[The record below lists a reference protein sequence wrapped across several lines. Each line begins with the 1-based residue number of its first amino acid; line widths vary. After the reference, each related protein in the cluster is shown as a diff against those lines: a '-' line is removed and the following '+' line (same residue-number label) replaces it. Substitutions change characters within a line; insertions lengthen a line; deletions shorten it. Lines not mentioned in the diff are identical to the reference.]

1 MARILA
7 VLVLLVPA
15 LQAAPPE
22 VVTEKNI
29 VYGKG
34 ADEELKLDF
43 ARPKGD
49 GPFPLVVCIHGGAW
63 MAGNRAAHL
72 GTIKMLA
79 ENGYAAATVQYRL
92 APKYQFPAQVEDVK
106 CAVRFLRANAKK
118 YNLDPMKVAALGDS
132 AGGHLS
138 LLLGMMNPED
148 GLEGKGGSPEQS
160 SKVQAVVNYYG
171 PTEFATW
178 APTKAGDAM
187 LRLGLQRDGDGIL
200 KGWLGTSDRKA
211 EVMKK
216 ASPLTYVDSK
226 DPPVLTFQGT
236 LDPLVQPQQA
246 KVLHEALKKA
256 GVPEQLEIL
265 ENAAHGW
272 GGKLKEKTD
281 KQTVEFLDKH
291 LKGKKSGVSAPQS
304 ASS

>member
-1 MARILA
+1 MARILIA
-7 VLVLLVPA
+7 LVLFASAVH
-15 LQAAPPE
+15 AAPPE
-22 VVTEKNI
+22 VTIEKNI

-34 ADEELKLDF
+34 GDDDLKLDM

-63 MAGNRAAHL
+63 QAGSRAGHL

-79 ENGYAAATVQYRL
+79 ENGYVAATVQYRL
-92 APKYQFPAQVEDVK
+92 APKHQFPAQVEDVK
-106 CAVRFLRANAKK
+106 CAVRFLRASAKK
-118 YNLDPMKVAALGDS
+118 YNLDPKHVAALGDS

-138 LLLGMMNPED
+138 LMLGLMNPED
-148 GLEGKGGSPEQS
+148 GMEGKGGNADQS

-171 PTEFATW
+171 PAELATW
-178 APTKAGDAM
+178 APTETGDNL
-187 LRLGLQRDGDGIL
+187 LRLGLKRDGNGIL
-200 KGWLGTSDRKA
+200 KDWLGISDRKA

-216 ASPLTYVDSK
+216 ASPLTYIDSK
-226 DPPVLTFQGT
+226 DAPVLTFQGT
-236 LDPLVQPQQA
+236 ADPLVQPQQA

-256 GVPEQLEIL
+256 GVAEQLEIL
-265 ENAAHGW
+265 DKASHGW

-291 LKGKKSGVSAPQS
+291 LKGKK
-304 ASS
+304 